1 MADKTLE
8 IKITADDK
16 DLEKSLSSVEK
27 QIKALAKQSA
37 KASIDVDTAGALKKI
52 ESVAKK
58 LKELEGS
65 KKSRFDFVYGDT
77 IQKINK
83 VLDKLSKLEKN
94 KSIKVNLGLSDNIT
108 KALSDVNK
116 LKSKSV
122 AIDVSVKG
130 ADDAI
135 SKLSKI
141 AELSDKV
148 KNLKL
153 GGADLDKAVAGTA
166 SKGKG
171 EKATAKEKERSLKA
185 EANKYA
191 KMAEKAWKEGNID
204 DFDKYK
210 SMFHNAMQAFTDFK
224 KNLGDLSISGEKGVY
239 SNIIRSLSEASPLY
253 SELVGKIKQLNSEQK
268 KLNDTVSL
276 PKQTKQVKQ
285 SNKEIERG
293 LQQEAKNYAK
303 MAEKAW
309 KSGDMSAFNTY
320 KDSFSLA
327 MKDLVDFKKALG
339 DLSVSGEKGIYTKL
353 ARGLDKTSPLYDE
366 LIGKIKELN
375 KEQKAFTE
383 SISEPK
389 VKKQVAPKTKTTEK
403 TLKQEANDYAK
414 LAEKA
419 WKSGDY
425 DAFQQY
431 KNSFFVAM
439 QNLANFKK
447 ELGNLSAGGEKSV
460 YSNMA
465 RSLGE
470 MNPLYQSLVSK
481 VAQLDAE
488 QRKFNEDVKKAT
500 PVKVDTKQA
509 KDEYQSLAKRA
520 REAAIEAE
528 KAWTSGD
535 MGKFAQSKA
544 QVMALTKQM
553 ADFKGNLGVSSAS
566 SEKNVYANMARSLQQ
581 SSPLY
586 DALIKKAAELDAKQK
601 QINEDIKKASGGAV
615 APKVDTKQA
624 KDEYKSL
631 AKLAKE
637 TALEAEKAW
646 RDTATR
652 NTKFPQLKEQF
663 NDITDTITKFRKEL
677 GTLTI
682 GQEIR
687 GYENMLRGLSPT
699 NPLLGELKAKLEEL
713 YKEKAELDK
722 IKNEIKAKLAPEKT
736 TTTPTAPKT
745 RVDYAKTLTALQQN
759 VVARAEDYNKA
770 FGTPEAEKAKK
781 AYEGALT
788 ALLKFK
794 QQQQGMLS
802 YSSQKAVY
810 NSVAPKIQKDSQAYE
825 LLRKK
830 IQEATN
836 ATKELNS
843 SQGQKGALFGDT
855 AQKANYWIGF
865 LGRSSKG
872 FGSFGEAISFALTRL
887 SQATGALG
895 SFAKGASVAVA
906 GIATLIAVFYGWGKA
921 VGFAVDILQQLGQ
934 AIVTALKPGYEV
946 FVQSTKGILSLSAAL
961 RTMGN
966 YQGQVVTKT
975 QAMSAAVNMMNQA
988 MYRAQQSAFSY
999 QEIVQALQGVLPLT
1013 LGKGMNAQQA
1023 LDITTGVAG
1032 VAKLTGLNQ
1041 NQILQETRDL
1051 MQGTITARTSQV
1063 ANALGISNED
1073 LAQYKANSDELFKFL
1088 MDKFKNYSEVLSEY
1102 ANTVP
1107 GSIEQLQETIGIA
1120 GQVIIDSFGGEIV
1133 SVVKTLTNLLVEF
1146 SDASGTVVDSNGKIL
1161 ASSKEYTDA
1170 LGNQQSVV
1178 GLTIDSNKD
1187 LVDSLGNVVVKAEEV
1202 ANQGLGLD
1210 AETTKAQLTEPM
1222 KEVVA
1227 VLQDVADYALYA
1239 AFSFVEWL
1247 KSEGYIED
1255 TGNALETVSDILKT
1269 LIDFVVDSI
1278 EWWIGFAD
1286 TLNTIN
1292 NLTLRPLYLTLK
1304 SIANLIKTIVTSTS
1318 KLFVGDIEGA
1328 RKDWDSFKNTLVNDF
1343 GKLGADLFFGKDK
1356 KKAIRDYLGSAI
1368 RSKTDVFEQGML
1380 SKTQGYK
1387 SLADWYKFAEEKGVK
1402 PSSISGNQKQN
1413 EKANKEALKQAQKA
1427 FDAQK
1432 EALKNALEDIK
1443 EIISKQMDSL
1453 DTMFEQ
1459 GLMTAEDYYTKK
1471 NELEA
1476 QQAQADVDYYNKL
1489 IELTNKRPYEYEEDR
1504 EKELL
1509 KLNRELTKAVAKLE
1523 DIGLA
1528 QKELVKLTRESS
1540 EIAYNMNQLGKPSSD
1555 LAVQQLSSYNQSSG
1569 QFSGLSTSDIDYLV
1583 KKSIEYGVDARL
1595 VAALISKE
1603 SGGNQSAISDAG
1615 AIGIGQLMPETAREL
1630 GVDPYD
1636 KLQNIDGTIRY
1647 LAQMLQRFGGDVSKA
1662 LAAYN
1667 AGAGAVESYGGVPP
1681 YSQTQAYVN
1690 NVLST
1695 YQDMTNFGVID
1706 TRVVEYGNKAQ
1717 NQLGGYIVQ
1726 ANEPNYL
1733 EGGFDSR
1740 YIGKWESS
1748 LGATDLEGVQ
1758 DFVVSAFN
1766 MAVNE
1771 YMAASGQEGKV
1782 IITGGAEKGYHES
1795 GTYSHENGYKLDID
1809 LNSIKYL
1816 DKFLDI
1822 FSKYGFAI
1830 GDEGTH
1836 YDLSAAGMGT
1846 GGNRLATPT
1855 TPLTSRVGDSKNYS
1869 DVLQKNNLKAKQA
1882 FEKQQEEMLSI
1893 MQEWDKLFSGGY
1905 DAERVAITR
1914 KYNKQIHEYEEKITK
1929 TKDKNLQ
1936 DELTQTKQRLI
1947 DIRDFKIANID
1958 YTEIKEKLEYQ
1969 FKDLNRSIK
1978 FLGAKLAS
1986 GLGDVTH
1993 NIVTGAQAV
2002 AKYFENYFGSDS
2014 PINAE
2019 LNKLVEQAAMAQKK
2033 GNIGA
2038 YWQAQDSI
2046 DSIFKNYIDNIDTA
2060 LNDIDATYK
2069 HRIDMLDYS
2078 GMSNMQI
2085 EERKSILKSLEAQ
2098 SKVDI
2103 YTEQLNK
2110 YIQLR
2115 NESQAKIDELAES
2128 DREDKEQLIAVWQTL
2143 VDKIN
2148 LEYIP
2153 ATERAIELNS
2163 KIAHTV
2169 TLLEKVRKTA
2179 KDSLEEGLV
2188 EFLTDGINEC
2198 ENLADAFRNL
2208 VITILKELQKL
2219 FAKEMVTGLMDMW
2232 FGKKK
2237 DEADVDRLGNRAK
2250 PYDDES
2256 YTIRSIDYNAWY
2268 RQQNPPSYNPLA
2280 DISWQSKDKDWLN
2293 QPQDNNKFD
2302 FSMNQLD
2309 SQFGYT
2315 GQNLNQLNSALQ
2327 QATQSFN
2334 LNSQSVDKNSQSSNQ
2349 NIQTVA
2355 PIEQTISQVSTAIQ
2369 SELIPAINNASS
2381 ALSSLASSLGAPS
2394 GHATGGYISGRGTGT
2409 SDSIPA
2415 MLSNGEFVIKASSV
2429 KKYGTNFLNAVNNG
2443 SFSRIPVRIPKFANG
2458 GSVQDTINNV
2468 SSGVDSFAGKLSS
2481 NISNTANINVALVRD
2496 EQEGMKQL
2504 LKSPDGQRILLDFS
2518 RKYARVTSR
2527 F

>member
-16 DLEKSLSSVEK
+16 ELEKSLSSVEK
-27 QIKALAKQSA
+27 SIKDFAKQSA
-37 KASIDVDTAGALKKI
+37 KASIDVDTASALKKI
-52 ESVAKK
+52 EAVEKK
-58 LKELEGS
+58 LKELEGN
-65 KKSRFDFVYGDT
+65 KKSRFDFVYGKSIQT
-77 IQKINK
+77 INS
-83 VLDKLSKLEKN
+83 VLDKLAKLDKYKN
-94 KSIKVNLGLSDNIT
+94 IKVGLDLASN
-108 KALSDVNK
+108 VNK
-116 LKSKSV
+116 ELAKLDKIKSKNVNIS
-122 AIDVSVKG
+122 INTKG
-130 ADDAI
+130 IEDAT
-135 SKLSKI
+135 KKLNALYKVLSKI
-141 AELSDKV
+141 RK
-148 KNLKL
+148 
-153 GGADLDKAVAGTA
+153 
-166 SKGKG
+166 
-171 EKATAKEKERSLKA
+171 
-185 EANKYA
+185 ANK
-191 KMAEKAWKEGNID
+191 
-204 DFDKYK
+204 
-210 SMFHNAMQAFTDFK
+210 
-224 KNLGDLSISGEKGVY
+224 V
-239 SNIIRSLSEASPLY
+239 IINTQIKD
-253 SELVGKIKQLNSEQK
+253 VGK
-268 KLNDTVSL
+268 L
-276 PKQTKQVKQ
+276 PKQALNNGSQSVKA
-285 SNKEIERG
+285 
-293 LQQEAKNYAK
+293 QEASLRQIAKNYAGL
-303 MAEKAW
+303 AEQAW
-309 KSGDMSAFNTY
+309 MDGDL
-320 KDSFSLA
+320 KSFSQYRDMFRVA
-327 MKDLVDFKKALG
+327 MNDLVNFKRALG
-339 DLSVSGEKGIYTKL
+339 DLSV
-353 ARGLDKTSPLYDE
+353 
-366 LIGKIKELN
+366 
-375 KEQKAFTE
+375 
-383 SISEPK
+383 
-389 VKKQVAPKTKTTEK
+389 
-403 TLKQEANDYAK
+403 
-414 LAEKA
+414 
-419 WKSGDY
+419 
-425 DAFQQY
+425 
-431 KNSFFVAM
+431 
-439 QNLANFKK
+439 
-447 ELGNLSAGGEKSV
+447 GGEKTV

-465 RSLGE
+465 RSL
-470 MNPLYQSLVSK
+470 K
-481 VAQLDAE
+481 
-488 QRKFNEDVKKAT
+488 
-500 PVKVDTKQA
+500 DT
-509 KDEYQSLAKRA
+509 
-520 REAAIEAE
+520 
-528 KAWTSGD
+528 
-535 MGKFAQSKA
+535 
-544 QVMALTKQM
+544 
-553 ADFKGNLGVSSAS
+553 
-566 SEKNVYANMARSLQQ
+566 
-581 SSPLY
+581 SPLY
-586 DALIKKAAELDAKQK
+586 NDIIKKVSQLDSEQKKFNDDVRNVGNAKQ
-601 QINEDIKKASGGAV
+601 Q
-615 APKVDTKQA
+615 
-624 KDEYKSL
+624 YKTLS
-631 AKLAKE
+631 
-637 TALEAEKAW
+637 TALREVTKEAERAW
-646 RDTATR
+646 SVGDKKGFGIA
-652 NTKFPQLKEQF
+652 KSQF
-663 NDITDTITKFRKEL
+663 NDISSLMTQLRKEL
-677 GTLTI
+677 GTLTVE
-682 GQEIR
+682 QEIR
-687 GYENMLRGLSPT
+687 SYEKMLRGMSAT
-699 NPLLGELKAKLEEL
+699 NPWMSVLKSKLEEL

-722 IKNEIKAKLAPEKT
+722 IKNEIKAKLAPEQT
-736 TTTPTAPKT
+736 PSAPTAPRSKA
-745 RVDYAKTLTALQQN
+745 DYAKTLTALQQN

-872 FGSFGEAISFALTRL
+872 FGSFGEAISFALTRV

-895 SFAKGASVAVA
+895 SFAKGASVAAA

-934 AIVTALKPGYEV
+934 VIVTALKPGYEV

-975 QAMSAAVNMMNQA
+975 QAMSAAVNLMNQA

-1120 GQVIIDSFGGEIV
+1120 GQLIIDNFGGEIV

-1146 SDASGTVVDSNGKIL
+1146 ADANGTVVDSNGKIL
-1161 ASSKEYTDA
+1161 ASSKQYTDA

-1178 GLTIDSNKD
+1178 GLTVDSNKD

-1202 ANQGLGLD
+1202 AEQGLGLD
-1210 AETTKAQLTEPM
+1210 AETTRAQMTEPLE
-1222 KEVVA
+1222 EVVA
-1227 VLQDVADYALYA
+1227 VLQDVADYALYSA
-1239 AFSFVEWL
+1239 YSFAEWL
-1247 KSEGYIED
+1247 KAEGYISD
-1255 TGNALETVSDILKT
+1255 TGDTLDTVSEILKT

-1278 EWWIGFAD
+1278 EWWIEFAD

-1304 SIANLIKTIVTSTS
+1304 AIANLIKTIVTSTS
-1318 KLFVGDIEGA
+1318 KLVVGDIEGA
-1328 RKDWDSFKNTLVNDF
+1328 RKDWDSFKNTLFNDF

-1356 KKAIRDYLGSAI
+1356 KKAIRDYLGRAV

-1380 SKTQGYK
+1380 SKTQGYR

-1402 PSSISGNQKQN
+1402 PSSIAGNQKQN

-1432 EALKNALEDIK
+1432 EELKNALEDIK
-1443 EIISKQMDSL
+1443 EIISKQMESL

-1459 GLMTAEDYYTKK
+1459 GLMTAESYYAKK
-1471 NELEA
+1471 IELET

-1489 IELTNKRPYEYEEDR
+1489 IELTNKRPYEYDEDR
-1504 EKELL
+1504 QKELL
-1509 KLNRELTKAVAKLE
+1509 KLNRELAKAVAKLE
-1523 DIGLA
+1523 DIGLT

-1540 EIAYNMNQLGKPSSD
+1540 EIAYAMNQLGKPSSD
-1555 LAVQQLSSYNQSSG
+1555 LATQQLSSYSQSSG
-1569 QFSGLSTSDIDYLV
+1569 QFSGLSSSDIDYLV
-1583 KKSIEYGVDARL
+1583 RKSVEYGVDSRL
-1595 VAALISKE
+1595 VAALISAE
-1603 SGGNQSAISDAG
+1603 SGGNQSAVSPAG
-1615 AIGIGQLMPETAREL
+1615 AIGVGQLMPETAKEL
-1630 GVDPYD
+1630 GVNPYD
-1636 KLQNIDGTIRY
+1636 KLQNIEGTIKY

-1667 AGAGAVESYGGVPP
+1667 AGAGAVEAYNGVPP
-1681 YSQTQAYVN
+1681 YSATQAYVN
-1690 NVLST
+1690 NVMST
-1695 YQDMTNFGVID
+1695 YQGMANFGVID

-1717 NQLGGYIVQ
+1717 SQLGGYIVQ
-1726 ANEPNYL
+1726 AGEPNYL

-1740 YIGKWESS
+1740 YIGKWESRA
-1748 LGATDLEGVQ
+1748 GATDLEGVQ

-1771 YMAASGQEGKV
+1771 YMASSGQEGKV
-1782 IITGGAEKGYHES
+1782 IITGGAEKGFHES
-1795 GTYSHENGYKLDID
+1795 GTYSHENGYKLDISD
-1809 LNSIKYL
+1809 KSIDNL
-1816 DKFLDI
+1816 QLFLDI
-1822 FSKYGFAI
+1822 MSKYGFAV
-1830 GDEGTH
+1830 GDERSKGH

-1846 GGNRLATPT
+1846 GGDSLVTPT
-1855 TPLTSRVGDSKNYS
+1855 TSLISRIGDIKNYS
-1869 DVLQKNNLKAKQA
+1869 DVAQKEALKIKQA

-1893 MQEWDKLFSGGY
+1893 MQEWQKLFSGGY
-1905 DAERVAITR
+1905 DAQRVAITR
-1914 KYNKQIHEYEEKITK
+1914 KYNKQIHEYEQKILE

-1936 DELTQTKQRLI
+1936 DELIQTKQRLI
-1947 DIRDFKIANID
+1947 DIRDFKLADID
-1958 YTEIKEKLEYQ
+1958 YSEIKEKLEYQ
-1969 FKDLNRSIK
+1969 FKDLNRSISY
-1978 FLGAKLAS
+1978 LGAKLAS
-1986 GLGDVTH
+1986 GLGDVAH
-1993 NIVTGAQAV
+1993 GIVTGAQAV
-2002 AKYFENYFGSDS
+2002 GKYFENYFGVDS

-2019 LNKLVEQAAMAQKK
+2019 LNSLVEQAALAQKQ
-2033 GNIGA
+2033 GSIGE
-2038 YWQAQDSI
+2038 YWQRQESI
-2046 DSIFKNYIDNIDTA
+2046 DSIFKNYASNINTA
-2060 LNDIDATYK
+2060 LDAIDATYK

-2085 EERKSILKSLEAQ
+2085 DERKSILKSLEAQ

-2103 YTEQLNK
+2103 YTEQLNG
-2110 YIQLR
+2110 YIKMR
-2115 NESQAKIDELAES
+2115 NESQAKIDELAKS
-2128 DREDKEQLIAVWQTL
+2128 DREDKEQLITVWQTL
-2143 VDKIN
+2143 IDKIN
-2148 LEYIP
+2148 YEYIP

-2163 KIAHTV
+2163 KIADTV
-2169 TLLEKVRKTA
+2169 TLLDKVRKTA

-2232 FGKKK
+2232 FGKKEDK
-2237 DEADVDRLGNRAK
+2237 ADVNRLGNRAK

-2256 YTIRSIDYNAWY
+2256 YTIRSVDYNAWY
-2268 RQQNPPSYNPLA
+2268 RQQNPYTSPTYNPLA
-2280 DISWQSKDKDWLN
+2280 DMSWQTKDKDWLK
-2293 QPQDNNKFD
+2293 QSQDNNKFD

-2334 LNSQSVDKNSQSSNQ
+2334 MNSQSVDKSSQSSEQ
-2349 NIQTVA
+2349 SIQTVA

-2369 SELIPAINNASS
+2369 SELVPAISSASS
-2381 ALSSLASSLGAPS
+2381 ALNNLTSSLAQPT

-2429 KKYGTNFLNAVNNG
+2429 KKYGTNFLNAVNSG
-2443 SFSRIPVRIPKFANG
+2443 SFSRIPVRVPKFAG
-2458 GSVQDTINNV
+2458 GGIVNEGIENTARGMTDFAKNIGTNV
-2468 SSGVDSFAGKLSS
+2468 STT
-2481 NISNTANINVALVRD
+2481 NRINLALVRNED
-2496 EQEGMKQL
+2496 EAMEHFMRSGA
-2504 LKSPDGQRILLDFS
+2504 GQRAMLDFTRRNAS
-2518 RKYARVTSR
+2518 FIGKITRSY
-2527 F
+2527 